1 MSRGRK
7 KKYTPEDQ
15 DDILQD
21 IEKSHETN
29 VLNSINVKLKA
40 KTENQKKLMNSMKN
54 NTITICSGSPGSG
67 KTFVTCASA
76 LEILKNDPK
85 IKKIVIA
92 KSVTVLQDEEVG
104 FLKGPQPL
112 YEKVLTPNGWVT
124 MGDIKVGDFVINKDG
139 NPVKVLKTYEQ
150 KDDEPDADIYRLTTK
165 DGKFVDS
172 CINHKWTV
180 RTNNLDYITVST
192 EFLIKHI
199 NTVSFYLPDV
209 KAVEFSN
216 NNNLKTSPYLIGVL
230 LGDGSLTSGH
240 VRFTSV
246 DDEIINKIRDIASE
260 HDLELT
266 TNNITHTLT
275 SKNIGTSI
283 KGAKQ
288 IRAYNSDTNHEF
300 LGFLAEQ
307 NNFFKLDKKSTKIS
321 NYIKNGIKIDG
332 YHLTYTDVVNVGN
345 NSIKNDLVKLNLLGS
360 NCYNK
365 FIPKEYLYTSIN
377 NRIELLR
384 GLLDTDGTIKENTG
398 EIVFTS
404 VSEQLIDDI
413 TELVRSL
420 GGSARKYK
428 REKNKKTQILN
439 GSEVVSRVPIYT
451 LTIRFFNNDFNP
463 FFLSRKANRF
473 RPTLSLHNKIDNIK
487 KVNSARIKCIEIDDK
502 DHLYVTNN
510 YILTHNTL
518 KEKMEPVMY
527 SFTGNFEK
535 IIGLQKLEL
544 LKLNGYIQELPIAY
558 IRGITIDNALIIVD
572 ETQNITKKN
581 VKTIMTRLGENSKL
595 IFLGDLEQVD
605 MKKPEL
611 SALKHILKIFKDV
624 PDFGTVELTDDD
636 IVRHPLIKV
645 ILQKFREN
653 E

>member
-7 KKYTPEDQ
+7 RKVTFEEQ
-15 DDILQD
+15 EEIVEEITRHHNANIL
-21 IEKSHETN
+21 KT
-29 VLNSINVKLKA
+29 INVRLKA
-40 KTENQKKLMNSMKN
+40 KTENQKKLMNSIKN
-54 NTITICSGSPGSG
+54 NIITICSGSPGSG
-67 KTFVTCASA
+67 KTYVTCASA
-76 LEILKNDPK
+76 LEILKNDPN

-92 KSVTVLQDEEVG
+92 KSVVTLQDEEVG

-112 YEKVLTPNGWVT
+112 YEKVLTPNGWAT
-124 MGDIKVGDFVINKDG
+124 MGDIKVGDFVFNKNG
-139 NPVKVLKTYEQ
+139 KPVKVLKTYEQ
-150 KDDEPDADIYRLTTK
+150 KDDEPDADIYRITTK
-165 DGKFVDS
+165 DGKYVDS

-180 RTNNLDYITVST
+180 KTNSLDYITVT
-192 EFLIKHI
+192 TDFLIKHI

-209 KAVEFSN
+209 KPIEFSD
-216 NNNLKTSPYLIGVL
+216 NNLITPPYLIGAL
-230 LGDGSLTSGH
+230 LGDGSLTTGH
-240 VRFTSV
+240 VRLTSV
-246 DDEIINKIRDIASE
+246 DDEIINKMKDIAKE
-260 HDLELT
+260 YDLELT
-266 TNNITHTLT
+266 TNNISHTLT
-275 SKNIGTSI
+275 SKNIGVSI

-288 IRAYNSDTNHEF
+288 IRAYNSATNHEF

-307 NNFFKLDKKSTKIS
+307 NEFFKLDKKSTKIS
-321 NYIKNGIKIDG
+321 NYIRKGVKLDG
-332 YHLTYTDVVNVGN
+332 YDLTYMDVVCVGN
-345 NSIKNDLVKLNLLGS
+345 NLIKNDLAKLNLLGC

-365 FIPKEYLYTSIN
+365 FIPKQYLFTSVN

-404 VSEQLIDDI
+404 VSEQLIDDT

-428 REKNKKTQILN
+428 REPNKKTQILN
-439 GSEVVSRVPIYT
+439 GYNVVSRVPIYT

-463 FFLSRKANRF
+463 FFLSRKAIRF

-487 KVNSARIKCIEIDDK
+487 KINPSRIKCIEIDDK

-535 IIGLQKLEL
+535 MIGSQMLEA
-544 LKLNGYIQELPIAY
+544 LKMNGYIVEQPLAY
-558 IRGITIDNALIIVD
+558 IRGVTIDNALIIVD
-572 ETQNITKKN
+572 EVQNITKKN
-581 VKTIMTRLGENSKL
+581 IKSLLTRIGENSKM
-595 IFLGDLEQVD
+595 ICLGDLEQID

-611 SALKHILKIFKDV
+611 SALKHILKMFSDT
-624 PDFGTVELTDDD
+624 PEFGTVELTDDD
-636 IVRHPLIKV
+636 IVRHPIIKV